1 MRNVASIPVLLVAS
15 SLIFGCATVG
25 GGRSGAAS
33 TTRGSMVVH
42 GRSAKVVVHGPAVI
56 HAYAVDRGGSLYTVP
71 VVTGSDSDCIVAADD
86 VRRSASIRPDQRL
99 VQTVEPGEMAC
110 LATSVTRDF
119 ELLWHAHKD
128 VNAPRPAAQ
137 VALSAHSHGVK

>member
-1 MRNVASIPVLLVAS
+1 MKNVASIPVLFVAA
-15 SLIFGCATVG
+15 SLIFGCATVE

-33 TTRGSMVVH
+33 TTRGSMIVH
-42 GRSAKVVVHGPAVI
+42 GRSAKAVVHGPAVI

-71 VVTGSDSDCIVAADD
+71 VVTGSDSDCIVPSDGL
-86 VRRSASIRPDQRL
+86 RHSASIRPDQRV
-99 VQTVEPGEMAC
+99 VQTIEPGEMAC

-128 VNAPRPAAQ
+128 VNEPRPAAQ
-137 VALSAHSHGVK
+137 VALTAHSHGVK